1 MTDRREER
9 LVYELSNC
17 IARHADWLSGRD
29 FQRIAERVAR
39 GYFAENDLDEYVT
52 FEELQRAFDEAAKIA
67 MEVVK
72 DAQ

>member
-1 MTDRREER
+1 MSDQREER

-39 GYFAENDLDEYVT
+39 GC
-52 FEELQRAFDEAAKIA
+52 FEESDLNEYMTADDMRIFFEALADALSDAPKRA
-67 MEVVK
+67 
-72 DAQ
+72 